1 ASKIVIFYYSYLLT
15 SGGLRSE
22 TVDQNADLLY
32 AWLVSRKDNY
42 YSYTTHINKME
53 IRRKGP
59 YKLRNKIKLNAAL
72 EFLEQEGKVGIQK
85 LRNNNGTM
93 GETIVINR

>member
-1 ASKIVIFYYSYLLT
+1 MLIYSMPGCSLT
-15 SGGLRSE
+15 KE
-22 TVDQNADLLY
+22 NH
-32 AWLVSRKDNY
+32 
-42 YSYTTHINKME
+42 YSYTTHINKTE

-72 EFLEQEGKVGIQK
+72 EFLEQERKVSIQK

-93 GETIVINR
+93 SEIITIHR